1 MKIDEARELL
11 RLDEIGIRHSI
22 AKDNL
27 AAAQAEI
34 DQKLE
39 GRAKLFLTLYDW
51 QFSQNPSY
59 LRLGCLRKLTTSLTR
74 TCYQTQI
81 ILPL

>member
-1 MKIDEARELL
+1 VKIDEARELL

-34 DQKLE
+34 DQ
-39 GRAKLFLTLYDW
+39 
-51 QFSQNPSY
+51 
-59 LRLGCLRKLTTSLTR
+59 
-74 TCYQTQI
+74 
-81 ILPL
+81 